1 MRKRIVFLDRDGTVN
16 VERNYLSCPEGMEL
30 LPGAAEGIRVLNLLG
45 CPVVIVSNQTVVG
58 RGDCSLETLAAI
70 DRRMIELLANEG
82 AALDGIYYCFHLP
95 AEGCACRKPK
105 TGLLETAGRALEAG
119 LDDAFLVGDKCSDI
133 QAGLAAGATTFLVRT
148 GYGLTTERGGQ
159 CAPHYIVDDLSA
171 AARQIACIIQGNRYV
186 SSSTGTK
193 TSG

>member
-30 LPGAAEGIRVLNLLG
+30 
-45 CPVVIVSNQTVVG
+45 
-58 RGDCSLETLAAI
+58 
-70 DRRMIELLANEG
+70 
-82 AALDGIYYCFHLP
+82 F
-95 AEGCACRKPK
+95 
-105 TGLLETAGRALEAG
+105 RA
-119 LDDAFLVGDKCSDI
+119 
-133 QAGLAAGATTFLVRT
+133 
-148 GYGLTTERGGQ
+148 
-159 CAPHYIVDDLSA
+159 HLSA